1 MIRFFINRDIN
12 ELLRNRFNIFIL
24 KKQKKMSLPF
34 INDIRKLIMEFRV
47 FLDNIKF
54 RVVNN
59 IIDIIEKEFLEK
71 V

>member
-1 MIRFFINRDIN
+1 
-12 ELLRNRFNIFIL
+12 
-24 KKQKKMSLPF
+24 MSLPF